1 LYVLVCSLR
10 VRFTG
15 LITGDRYMNDSV
27 IIETGTHEALLRSEG
42 SDYARLWR
50 MQAEAFL

>member
-1 LYVLVCSLR
+1 M
-10 VRFTG
+10 
-15 LITGDRYMNDSV
+15 IM
-27 IIETGTHEALLRSEG
+27 ETGTHERLLKSEG

>member
-1 LYVLVCSLR
+1 
-10 VRFTG
+10 
-15 LITGDRYMNDSV
+15 MNDSV
-27 IIETGTHEALLRSEG
+27 IIETGTHEALLKRED

>member
-1 LYVLVCSLR
+1 MFFVCSLCER
-10 VRFTG
+10 RFG
-15 LITGDRYMNDSV
+15 LINDDRYMNDSK
-27 IIETGTHEALLRSEG
+27 IIETGTHEGLLKSEG

>member
-1 LYVLVCSLR
+1 MALSLPFS
-10 VRFTG
+10 VRRSTN
-15 LITGDRYMNDSV
+15 DHNRYMNDSM
-27 IIETGTHEALLRSEG
+27 IIETGTHEGLLKSEG

>member
-1 LYVLVCSLR
+1 MRL
-10 VRFTG
+10 TG
-15 LITGDRYMNDSV
+15 LTTGDRYMHDSV
-27 IIETGTHEALLRSEG
+27 IMETGTHEALLKSEG